1 MGLKLKDLDLDFT
14 KVAIILTIRSYLE
27 RKQLNSERKQLN
39 SASHDFQIH
48 SDLGYHLRKLSQ
60 RRWTEVFI
68 RNLPVN
74 VKF

>member
-14 KVAIILTIRSYLE
+14 KVAIILTIRSYL
-27 RKQLNSERKQLN
+27 ERKQLN